1 MVDQNHNIILF
12 NSTDGDVSLEVLVDA
27 GKEEIWLNRQQMSIL
42 FDRDVKTIGKHINN
56 ALNEELDGASRSVVA
71 KFATTASD
79 GKSYQVDYYNL
90 DVIISVGY
98 RVKSRRGVEFRR
110 WATDV
115 LHRYIMDG
123 VAENKQ
129 RLDQLAQAVQIIE
142 RLPGVIE
149 EDQILEIIKAYTTA
163 LDLLDDY
170 DHQRIPRPKGSQPI
184 YVLDYDECREIIA
197 SMRFSKESDL
207 FGVEKDDS
215 FKSSISAIY
224 QSFGGEDIYPSV
236 QEKAANLLYFI
247 VKNHSFHDGNKR
259 IAAVLFLYFLD
270 KNGILFEEKQKV
282 VNDSTLVATTIMIAE
297 SRPDEKEAMISL
309 IVNFLCS

>member
-1 MVDQNHNIILF
+1 MADQNHNIILF
-12 NSTDGDVSLEVLVDA
+12 NSADGDVSLEVLVDA

-56 ALNEELDGASRSVVA
+56 ALKEELDGASRSVVA

-142 RLPGVIE
+142 RLSGVIE
-149 EDQILEIIKAYTTA
+149 KDQIFDIIKAYTTA

-197 SMRFSKESDL
+197 SMRFSKR
-207 FGVEKDDS
+207 
-215 FKSSISAIY
+215 A
-224 QSFGGEDIYPSV
+224 
-236 QEKAANLLYFI
+236 
-247 VKNHSFHDGNKR
+247 
-259 IAAVLFLYFLD
+259 LFL
-270 KNGILFEEKQKV
+270 
-282 VNDSTLVATTIMIAE
+282 S
-297 SRPDEKEAMISL
+297 
-309 IVNFLCS
+309 

>member
-1 MVDQNHNIILF
+1 MADQNHNIILF

-56 ALNEELDGASRSVVA
+56 ALKEELDGASRSVVA
-71 KFATTASD
+71 KFAITASD

-90 DVIISVGY
+90 DVITSVGY

-149 EDQILEIIKAYTTA
+149 KDQILDIIKAYTTA
-163 LDLLDDY
+163 LYLLDDY

-184 YVLDYDECREIIA
+184 YVLDYDECREVIA
-197 SMRFSKESDL
+197 SMRFSK
-207 FGVEKDDS
+207 
-215 FKSSISAIY
+215 
-224 QSFGGEDIYPSV
+224 
-236 QEKAANLLYFI
+236 KAQ
-247 VKNHSFHDGNKR
+247 
-259 IAAVLFLYFLD
+259 FL
-270 KNGILFEEKQKV
+270 
-282 VNDSTLVATTIMIAE
+282 S
-297 SRPDEKEAMISL
+297 
-309 IVNFLCS
+309 

>member
-197 SMRFSKESDL
+197 SMRFSKE
-207 FGVEKDDS
+207 
-215 FKSSISAIY
+215 A
-224 QSFGGEDIYPSV
+224 
-236 QEKAANLLYFI
+236 
-247 VKNHSFHDGNKR
+247 
-259 IAAVLFLYFLD
+259 LFL
-270 KNGILFEEKQKV
+270 
-282 VNDSTLVATTIMIAE
+282 S
-297 SRPDEKEAMISL
+297 
-309 IVNFLCS
+309 

>member
-1 MVDQNHNIILF
+1 MNNDIVIFKNGALE
-12 NSTDGDVSLEVLVDA
+12 LEVSIGQENETV
-27 GKEEIWLNRQQMSIL
+27 WLSANQMSLL
-42 FDRDVKTIGKHINN
+42 FGRDSKTIRKHINN
-56 ALNEELDGASRSVVA
+56 ALNEELNDSNSVVA

-149 EDQILEIIKAYTTA
+149 KDQILDIIKAYTTA

-184 YVLDYDECREIIA
+184 YVLDYDECREVIA
-197 SMRFSKESDL
+197 SMRFSK
-207 FGVEKDDS
+207 
-215 FKSSISAIY
+215 
-224 QSFGGEDIYPSV
+224 
-236 QEKAANLLYFI
+236 KA
-247 VKNHSFHDGNKR
+247 
-259 IAAVLFLYFLD
+259 LFL
-270 KNGILFEEKQKV
+270 
-282 VNDSTLVATTIMIAE
+282 S
-297 SRPDEKEAMISL
+297 
-309 IVNFLCS
+309 

>member
-1 MVDQNHNIILF
+1 MADQNHNIILF
-12 NSTDGDVSLEVLVDA
+12 NSADGDVSLEVLVDA

-56 ALNEELDGASRSVVA
+56 ALKEELDGASRSVVA

-79 GKSYQVDYYNL
+79 GKSSQVDYYNL

-142 RLPGVIE
+142 RLPGVSE
-149 EDQILEIIKAYTTA
+149 EDQILEIIKAYTAA

-170 DHQRIPRPKGSQPI
+170 DHQRIPIPKGSQPI

-197 SMRFSKESDL
+197 SMRFSKE
-207 FGVEKDDS
+207 
-215 FKSSISAIY
+215 A
-224 QSFGGEDIYPSV
+224 
-236 QEKAANLLYFI
+236 
-247 VKNHSFHDGNKR
+247 
-259 IAAVLFLYFLD
+259 LFL
-270 KNGILFEEKQKV
+270 
-282 VNDSTLVATTIMIAE
+282 S
-297 SRPDEKEAMISL
+297 
-309 IVNFLCS
+309 

>member
-1 MVDQNHNIILF
+1 MADQNHNIILF

-56 ALNEELDGASRSVVA
+56 ALKEELDGASRSVVA

-142 RLPGVIE
+142 RLSGVIE
-149 EDQILEIIKAYTTA
+149 KDQIFDIIKAYTTA

-197 SMRFSKESDL
+197 SMRFSKR
-207 FGVEKDDS
+207 
-215 FKSSISAIY
+215 A
-224 QSFGGEDIYPSV
+224 
-236 QEKAANLLYFI
+236 
-247 VKNHSFHDGNKR
+247 
-259 IAAVLFLYFLD
+259 LFL
-270 KNGILFEEKQKV
+270 
-282 VNDSTLVATTIMIAE
+282 S
-297 SRPDEKEAMISL
+297 
-309 IVNFLCS
+309 